1 MAAEGRSRCS
11 CSDNSDR
18 DSNGN
23 TQRRRQLHTAAVTHR
38 SAPSTMSRPCTR
50 VPHKLLTATAA
61 AVGCASLLLH
71 PSSLLLLPVAG
82 AGAASMCLSSHC
94 LLASTGFTTVYPHYL
109 PDEIGFDYSVTLF
122 RFFIALVCILVAVWL
137 ARWYMDFRGVAE
149 LWAAVR
155 DGRVIRIPPEWAS
168 ARSSITREVLSA
180 WMARQEQPTIVPT
193 PVGQIRVPVH
203 LTMAAAKLQLAPSSM
218 GASGLASPSGALLS
232 PSPSPGP
239 NPSPSPGPSPSPS
252 LSPSSSAAPPG
263 LEYAL
268 RLVLSSTEEHACLVE
283 VYLGVEMK
291 KVVQLISA
299 YDKVRLTGAL

>member
-1 MAAEGRSRCS
+1 
-11 CSDNSDR
+11 
-18 DSNGN
+18 
-23 TQRRRQLHTAAVTHR
+23 
-38 SAPSTMSRPCTR
+38 MSRLCTR
-50 VPHKLLTATAA
+50 VPHRLLAATAA

-71 PSSLLLLPVAG
+71 PSLLLLLPVAG

-94 LLASTGFTTVYPHYL
+94 LLASTGFTSVYPQYL

-149 LWAAVR
+149 LWGAVR

-180 WMARQEQPTIVPT
+180 WMARQEQPSIVPT
-193 PVGQIRVPVH
+193 SVGQIRVPVH
-203 LTMAAAKLQLAPSSM
+203 LTMAAAKLQLAPSSL

-252 LSPSSSAAPPG
+252 PSSSAHPG

-268 RLVLSSTEEHACLVE
+268 RLVLSSAEHHACLVE

-291 KVVQLISA
+291 KIVQLISA
-299 YDKVRLTGAL
+299 YDKVRCGGAWECSGSCSRSRSSARPLT